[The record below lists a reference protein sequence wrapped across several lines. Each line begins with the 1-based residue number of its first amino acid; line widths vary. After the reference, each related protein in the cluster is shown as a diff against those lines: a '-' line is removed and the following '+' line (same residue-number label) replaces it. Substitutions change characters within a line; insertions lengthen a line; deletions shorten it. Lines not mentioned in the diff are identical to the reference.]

1 MRWKE
6 KKEVQAPSIK
16 HQASS
21 IKHQAASRDTKASK
35 NRHRKTCCISLLS
48 TCHRHK
54 TAQNDDPLTLVP
66 KTVRRLVQDGITDGS
81 WKENDMSTRSSNTC
95 RRKRRNRRNR
105 RNRRSRRN
113 RRNRRKRLP
122 FKEGSK

>member
-21 IKHQAASRDTKASK
+21 IKQHQGIPRHPKTSIVKHVASVF
-35 NRHRKTCCISLLS
+35 LS

-95 RRKRRNRRNR
+95 RRKRRNRR
-105 RNRRSRRN
+105 
-113 RRNRRKRLP
+113 KRLP